1 MPILSILAA
10 AVTIAQASASTVDDL
25 GWMAGYW
32 LSCGPQGE
40 VAETWT
46 DPRGGQ
52 MVGHSLT
59 LTPRGRVDFEMLRIA
74 MVDGVVAYHAQ
85 PRGQAP
91 TVFKLVEG
99 DGDHVVFQNLENDF
113 PQRIRYRRQ
122 GADLMIAR
130 IEGAVDG
137 REQSM
142 EWRFDRRSLNARCPT
157 A

>member
-1 MPILSILAA
+1 MFVAA
-10 AVTIAQASASTVDDL
+10 LIAALLQTAAPPSVDDL
-25 GWMAGYW
+25 GWMSGYW

-52 MVGHSLT
+52 MIGHGVT
-59 LTPRGRVDFEMLRIA
+59 LTPRGRTDFEMLRIA
-74 MVDGVVAYHAQ
+74 PADGVAAYHAQ

-91 TVFKLVEG
+91 TVFKAIEA

-113 PQRIRYRRQ
+113 PQRIIYRRQ
-122 GADLMIAR
+122 GADIMTAR
-130 IEGAVDG
+130 IEGAIDG

-142 EWRFDRRSLNARCPT
+142 EWRFDRRELNARCPT